1 MVEREH
7 DGKGSE
13 LQAEVAEHYE
23 RMALSM
29 MVPVEDIPVERVAC
43 MVRDRMCG
51 MGHELCYS
59 AASRSSAIGY

>member
-29 MVPVEDIPVERVAC
+29 MVPVGDIPVERVAS

-51 MGHELCYS
+51 MG
-59 AASRSSAIGY
+59 